1 MGDCVRCVLCTFWNA
16 DGHCECSGIWTG
28 DSCEEYDDECDH
40 IVDVVDPERS
50 IAPHA
55 LNMRTATYR
64 ALYMRRTMGW
74 HDASTGPA
82 SARIIARVALVTIPL
97 TV

>member
-1 MGDCVRCVLCTFWNA
+1 MGFRAVRAYAFWNA

-40 IVDVVDPERS
+40 IMDVVDPERS

-64 ALYMRRTMGW
+64 AAVHAT
-74 HDASTGPA
+74 DNE
-82 SARIIARVALVTIPL
+82 VA
-97 TV
+97 